1 MEIMTYINQIIRSV
15 LFKVG
20 MKNNSAFTFD
30 IKKVKQ
36 YVKSFPTPKD
46 DIERSFYQ
54 YKCQMKLNGNF
65 RKICLNFVSVPVL
78 ILCLLQCRKTKK
90 SVESTKNAVFFPD
103 GKPNNILPEEV
114 RKNFEKVIYLSRSDT
129 KKSLEKKDIKFIL
142 GIWKRHPL
150 SWLYVSKIAFKISEY
165 RYVINT
171 YNPTAIIVCN
181 EYSFT
186 SSALTKFCNDNK
198 IEHIDVM
205 HGEKYY
211 DMRDSFF
218 RYNRCYVWDKY
229 YEKLFIKL
237 RADKNQFIV
246 AIPESLIFKQMD
258 ISKTHDYTYYLADEN
273 YKTLAVIANELQI
286 LSKNNQVYIRPHPR
300 YSNKEKVAKIFKNFE
315 IEDCFKVSIEESIL
329 STKYAIS
336 LSSSALNQAEHNG
349 TIVIIDDISDGRRY
363 KKLFELEYIGVRKPH
378 LLLSHILS
386 EQEGK

>member
-78 ILCLLQCRKTKK
+78 ILCLLQCRK
-90 SVESTKNAVFFPD
+90 
-103 GKPNNILPEEV
+103 
-114 RKNFEKVIYLSRSDT
+114 T